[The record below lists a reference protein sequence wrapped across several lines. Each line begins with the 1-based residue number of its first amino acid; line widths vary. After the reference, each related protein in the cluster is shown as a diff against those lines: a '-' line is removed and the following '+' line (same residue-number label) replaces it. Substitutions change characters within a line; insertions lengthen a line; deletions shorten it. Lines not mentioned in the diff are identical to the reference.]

1 MEKVLTYSVLR
12 YSPSALSG
20 ERINLGI
27 LFAEESTGY
36 HSFYYTQNL
45 GRVKHFDDGLN
56 TTILKEF
63 LRGIEEEVA
72 GDWNKENF
80 SIRKFVKYYINDYKF
95 EKPQAIV
102 YDNLKDTINSLVK
115 TYFRF
120 DFAKEERPSRSDDRN
135 IIANLI
141 TTTGVKL
148 RKNEKVK
155 GAFSESITYD
165 IATDNYYVKIFDFDN
180 KDLKRCINTAKMWAW
195 NCDHE
200 KDKSV
205 YIVYRYS
212 ERDQRNSQEFS
223 IINRIFSETT
233 AHFVSID
240 DPHVFQEA
248 CS

>member
-1 MEKVLTYSVLR
+1 M
-12 YSPSALSG
+12 
-20 ERINLGI
+20 
-27 LFAEESTGY
+27 
-36 HSFYYTQNL
+36 
-45 GRVKHFDDGLN
+45 
-56 TTILKEF
+56 
-63 LRGIEEEVA
+63 RGIEEEVA

-155 GAFSESITYD
+155 GAFSENITYD
-165 IATDNYYVKIFDFDN
+165 IATDNYYVKIFY
-180 KDLKRCINTAKMWAW
+180 
-195 NCDHE
+195 H
-200 KDKSV
+200 
-205 YIVYRYS
+205 
-212 ERDQRNSQEFS
+212 
-223 IINRIFSETT
+223 
-233 AHFVSID
+233 
-240 DPHVFQEA
+240 
-248 CS
+248 